1 MKDMTLASFGSLFI
15 GMIIGLLFGGVGTL
29 VYLGERFDLA
39 RRMVTVLIVFIGTVV
54 VFIGGDIARNVIM
67 AIAAGII
74 IGGLGIVFKFSN
86 ET

>member
-1 MKDMTLASFGSLFI
+1 MTLASFGSLFI

>member
-1 MKDMTLASFGSLFI
+1 MTLASFGSLFI

-74 IGGLGIVFKFSN
+74 IGGLGVVFKFSN

>member
-1 MKDMTLASFGSLFI
+1 MTLASFGSLFI
-15 GMIIGLLFGGVGTL
+15 GTVIGLVFGGVGTL

-39 RRMVTVLIVFIGTVV
+39 RRMVTVLIVFIGTIV

-74 IGGLGIVFKFSN
+74 IGGLGVVFKFSN